1 MALESIQ
8 YCIAGSV
15 KSSDGFGTICSYG
28 YYPNETIDRMD
39 KWQLGETQVYWLHH
53 NEKYV
58 SYSLRENRILPLG
71 SSRGASFTF
80 NLRISTDK
88 QLENN
93 ISPFI
98 MLKDMYDSF
107 MGEFMTTTLDGVRFT
122 PKSSQEINNSEKVSK
137 FVEKV
142 LGKYQI
148 GNRVGAFPEPMNPE
162 GKTGILKLPKEKL
175 EDFFRDTCYH
185 EFSNFCNIEIGSA
198 CETSPELVGVL
209 DNIPRVKTYSV
220 FVRDKYN
227 KEYENSGKILSSTT
241 PDSYCSASLSVSD
254 TKEYPTVRFSLNKLF
269 SAKDNRITESD
280 GSTVELQDGRI
291 NCSLVPKEINYK
303 VFVEVNGASRDVNS
317 FKNSSLAKI
326 TVNDEPVNLQLAYS
340 SVRGFEMPASS
351 VIDKKVSVTPPSGIK
366 ASVPLAKVDK
376 WKKTLTISF
385 YVEKEQQIENRMS
398 SYERESPTSTQS
410 PFTPVRKSAKEESDE
425 LNGRVIEL
433 NDKINAQ
440 EDEIKSLKS
449 QRIIYGLVG
458 IAAGLILC
466 GAAWLVYSLMSDN
479 IVDARQQV
487 LAYANCN
494 KAQWQALAKKE
505 GLLELK
511 DLISQLKGQDKIAA
525 DIFFNFD
532 KIDSLKE
539 DIDFENVNQFKS
551 RTKFSDWK
559 SFCEASDAIRSM
571 KKVKDSDPNPIITV
585 VSTEPQKTVFDLL
598 KEGISD
604 LDQYKKCSDWNELGD
619 KQKYLQY
626 LINGKFQRDTYPFNK
641 TSINGDFI
649 TNKAQIETRA
659 VSIAQAVLTTMI
671 NTNIENYKNL
681 CADNKNLQKGRTEIL
696 VKYKNEIDIVTD
708 AQKAIDYIFP
718 SGGFPTPD
726 AIASVQD
733 KLDEAKKNG
742 KIPNWQKVPKQ

>member
-1 MALESIQ
+1 MELRYLQ
-8 YCIAGSV
+8 YCIVGSI
-15 KSSDGFGTICSYG
+15 KSGDGFGAISSHG

-80 NLRISTDK
+80 NLRIDRNK

-93 ISPFI
+93 VSPYT

-107 MGEFMTTTLDGVRFT
+107 MGKFMTPTLDGGRFT
-122 PKSSQEINNSEKVSK
+122 PKSPEITNSDQVSQ
-137 FVEKV
+137 FVEEV
-142 LGKYQI
+142 LGKYKI
-148 GNRVGAFPEPMNPE
+148 VNRVGAFPEPMNPE

-291 NCSLVPKEINYK
+291 NCSLVPKEFNYK
-303 VFVEVNGASRDVNS
+303 VFVEVDGASRDVNS

-494 KAQWQALAKKE
+494 QAQWQALAEKD
-505 GLLELK
+505 GLLKLE
-511 DLISQLKGQDKIAA
+511 DLISKLENKDKIAA
-525 DIFFNFD
+525 EIFFNFD
-532 KIDSLKE
+532 KIDSLKN
-539 DIDFENVNQFKS
+539 DIDSDNVKQYKS
-551 RTKFSDWK
+551 QTKTKFSDWK
-559 SFCEASDAIRSM
+559 SFCEASDAIRRM
-571 KKVKDSDPNPIITV
+571 KNPLPNNNIVTLE
-585 VSTEPQKTVFDLL
+585 SKKTVLELL
-598 KEGISD
+598 SQDTPSNKID
-604 LDQYKKCSDWNELGD
+604 DYKQCDDWNSIGENT
-619 KQKYLQY
+619 QKYLEY
-626 LINGKFQRDTYPFNK
+626 LLKNQTSDQLKKISTLDEIYEKAVFVAQEKLRSEINKKIPGYCNKNEHELKVINEKLIKMPECKIANATSVVNTLFPITDPNGEKQREMC
-641 TSINGDFI
+641 SIVG
-649 TNKAQIETRA
+649 T
-659 VSIAQAVLTTMI
+659 
-671 NTNIENYKNL
+671 YKN
-681 CADNKNLQKGRTEIL
+681 AKNQTHFNSWSEITKASQKKKKTE
-696 VKYKNEIDIVTD
+696 K
-708 AQKAIDYIFP
+708 
-718 SGGFPTPD
+718 
-726 AIASVQD
+726 
-733 KLDEAKKNG
+733 
-742 KIPNWQKVPKQ
+742 

>member
-93 ISPFI
+93 VSPFT

-148 GNRVGAFPEPMNPE
+148 GNRVGAFPEPMNPD

-209 DNIPRVKTYSV
+209 DNIPRVKTYSIW
-220 FVRDKYN
+220 VREEN
-227 KEYENSGKILSSTT
+227 KEYEKTGKILSSTN
-241 PDSYCSASLSVSD
+241 PDTYCSATLPASD
-254 TKEYPTVRFSLNKLF
+254 TKEYPTVRFSLNKLL
-269 SAKDNRITESD
+269 SAKDNRITEQD
-280 GSTVELQDGRI
+280 GSIVELLNGRI
-291 NCSLVPKEINYK
+291 NCTLVSQKINYK
-303 VFVEVNGASRDVNS
+303 VFVEVEGFSRDVNS
-317 FKNSSLAKI
+317 FKNSSQAKI
-326 TVNDEPVNLQLAYS
+326 TVNDEPVNLPLAYS
-340 SVRGFEMPASS
+340 RGFEMSSTS
-351 VIDKKVSVTPPSGIK
+351 VIDAKVAIVSPSGIK
-366 ASVPLAKVDK
+366 ASVKSKNEDK
-376 WKKTLTISF
+376 WKKTLTISIS
-385 YVEKEQQIENRMS
+385 VEKEQQ
-398 SYERESPTSTQS
+398 TSIQS
-410 PFTPVRKSAKEESDE
+410 PFTPVRKRVEREESE
-425 LNGRVIEL
+425 ESNGQVIEL
-433 NDKINAQ
+433 NDKIKAQ
-440 EDEIKSLKS
+440 DDEIKSLKS

-466 GAAWLVYSLMSDN
+466 GAAWLVFWLMSDN
-479 IVDARQQV
+479 VVDARQQV

-494 KAQWQALAKKE
+494 QNQWQSLAEKD

-511 DLISQLKGQDKIAA
+511 DLISNLKNKDKVAA
-525 DIFFNFD
+525 EIYFNFD
-532 KIDSLKE
+532 KIDSLKN
-539 DIDFENVNQFKS
+539 DIDSDKVKQYKS
-551 RTKFSDWK
+551 HNKFSDWK
-559 SFCEASDAIRSM
+559 SFCEASDAIRRM
-571 KKVKDSDPNPIITV
+571 KKVKSNPLPNNNIVTHESKKTVLELLSQDTPSNKIDDYKQCDDWDSIDKETKAYLEYLLNNQKLKKISNLEELREQAVKVAQEKLRSEINKEIPGYCNKSGDEIAKINKTLIKKMSQECKIIANATSVVDNLFPITDPNGV
-585 VSTEPQKTVFDLL
+585 KQREM
-598 KEGISD
+598 
-604 LDQYKKCSDWNELGD
+604 CSIVG
-619 KQKYLQY
+619 
-626 LINGKFQRDTYPFNK
+626 T
-641 TSINGDFI
+641 
-649 TNKAQIETRA
+649 
-659 VSIAQAVLTTMI
+659 
-671 NTNIENYKNL
+671 YKN
-681 CADNKNLQKGRTEIL
+681 AKNQTHFNSWSEITKASQKKKKTE
-696 VKYKNEIDIVTD
+696 K
-708 AQKAIDYIFP
+708 
-718 SGGFPTPD
+718 
-726 AIASVQD
+726 
-733 KLDEAKKNG
+733 
-742 KIPNWQKVPKQ
+742 